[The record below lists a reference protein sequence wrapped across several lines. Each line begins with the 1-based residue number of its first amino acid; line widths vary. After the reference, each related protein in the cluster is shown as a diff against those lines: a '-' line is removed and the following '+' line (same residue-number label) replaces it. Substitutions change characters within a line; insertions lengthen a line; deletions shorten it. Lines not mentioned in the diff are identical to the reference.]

1 MITTVTHA
9 SIWVKD
15 QNEALKFYR
24 DTLGFK
30 VVSDDATG
38 MPGYRWLTVA
48 PAQQDGFEL
57 VLNLASTPEQ
67 LTGVGRQ
74 GIFILNS
81 SDIHA
86 DYAALKAKGVKIQT
100 DVNVNPWGSDFVF
113 EDLYGNDFD
122 LVQRPQHEPE
132 TA

>member
-15 QNEALKFYR
+15 QDEALKFYR

-30 VVSDDATG
+30 VVSDNATS
-38 MPGYRWLTVA
+38 MPGYRWLSVA
-48 PAQQDGFEL
+48 PPQQDAFEL
-57 VLNLASTPEQ
+57 VLNLATTPEQ
-67 LTGVGRQ
+67 LAGVGRQ
-74 GIFILNS
+74 GIFILTS
-81 SDIHA
+81 SDIRA
-86 DYAALKAKGVKIQT
+86 DYAALKAAGVKIQT
-100 DVNVNPWGSDFVF
+100 DVNVNPWGSDFIF

-122 LVQRPQHEPE
+122 VVQRP

>member
-1 MITTVTHA
+1 MITSVTHA

-15 QNEALKFYR
+15 QDAALKFYR

-30 VVSDDATG
+30 VVSDDAS

-57 VLNLASTPEQ
+57 VLGLATTPEQ
-67 LTGVGRQ
+67 LAGVGRQ
-74 GIFILNS
+74 GIFVLASN
-81 SDIHA
+81 DIHA
-86 DYAALKAKGVKIQT
+86 DYAALKAKGVKLQT
-100 DVNVNPWGSDFVF
+100 EVNVNPWGSDFVF

-122 LVQRPQHEPE
+122 VVQRP

>member
-15 QNEALKFYR
+15 QDEALKFYR

-30 VVSDDATG
+30 VVSDNATS

-48 PAQQDGFEL
+48 PPQQDEFEL
-57 VLNLASTPEQ
+57 VLNLATTPEQ
-67 LTGVGRQ
+67 LAGVGRQ
-74 GIFILNS
+74 GIFILTS
-81 SDIHA
+81 SDIRA
-86 DYAALKAKGVKIQT
+86 DYAALKAAGVKIQT
-100 DVNVNPWGSDFVF
+100 DVNVNPWGSDFIF

-122 LVQRPQHEPE
+122 VVQRP
-132 TA
+132 TAITGK

>member
-15 QNEALKFYR
+15 QDEALKFYR
-24 DTLGFK
+24 DKLGFK
-30 VVSDDATG
+30 VVSDNATS
-38 MPGYRWLTVA
+38 MPGYRWLTMA
-48 PAQQDGFEL
+48 PAQQEGFEL
-57 VLNLASTPEQ
+57 VLNLATTPEQ
-67 LTGVGRQ
+67 MAGVGRQ

-81 SDIHA
+81 NDIHA
-86 DYAALKAKGVKIQT
+86 DYAALKAKGVKIQS

-122 LVQRPQHEPE
+122 LVHRP

>member
-1 MITTVTHA
+1 MITAVTHA

-15 QNEALKFYR
+15 QDEALKFYR

-30 VVSDDATG
+30 VVSDNATS

-48 PAQQDGFEL
+48 PPQQDEFEL
-57 VLNLASTPEQ
+57 VLNLATTPEQ
-67 LTGVGRQ
+67 LAGVGRQ
-74 GIFILNS
+74 GIFILTS
-81 SDIHA
+81 SDIRA
-86 DYAALKAKGVKIQT
+86 DYAALKAAGVKIQT
-100 DVNVNPWGSDFVF
+100 DVNVNPWGSDFIF

-122 LVQRPQHEPE
+122 VVQRP

>member
-15 QNEALKFYR
+15 QDEALKFYR

-30 VVSDDATG
+30 VVSDNATS

-48 PAQQDGFEL
+48 PPQQDGFEL
-57 VLNLASTPEQ
+57 VLNLATTPEQ
-67 LTGVGRQ
+67 LAGVGRQ
-74 GIFILNS
+74 GIFILTS
-81 SDIHA
+81 SDIRA
-86 DYAALKAKGVKIQT
+86 DYAALKAAGVKIQT

-122 LVQRPQHEPE
+122 VVQRPASWPQ
-132 TA
+132 